1 MAHGGVSL
9 FLVQCILGG
18 PLMCNDN
25 SLKIGIRLYWMFLFI
40 IYLNLLLQH
49 FLEDATMSFHLPD
62 LPLCSRWGYYRLL
75 LINGNK
81 LNHVI
86 RKVTNSFDVN
96 SVRDSV

>member
-1 MAHGGVSL
+1 
-9 FLVQCILGG
+9 
-18 PLMCNDN
+18 
-25 SLKIGIRLYWMFLFI
+25 
-40 IYLNLLLQH
+40 
-49 FLEDATMSFHLPD
+49 MSFHLPD